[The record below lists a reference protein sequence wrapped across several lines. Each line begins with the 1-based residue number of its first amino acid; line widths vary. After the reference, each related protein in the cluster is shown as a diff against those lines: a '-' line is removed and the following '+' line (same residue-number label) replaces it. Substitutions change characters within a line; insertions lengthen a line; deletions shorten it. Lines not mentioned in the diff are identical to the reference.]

1 MQETQETWVWSL
13 NREDPLEEGVV
24 THTFSSLLEGKNA
37 NQYFANYVYVILA
50 LGLLFAAIYPHI

>member
-1 MQETQETWVWSL
+1 MWSL
-13 NREDPLEEGVV
+13 NWEDPLEVGVV
-24 THTFSSLLEGKNA
+24 THTFSSLLESKNA